1 MLNNFIIVYIIKM
14 CDNWDKDKLL
24 NPFTKRKIKENGP
37 IYKQFK
43 EFCKKYKHNCE
54 KFQKNKSINPLTGY
68 KITEKSKI
76 TEFYNKLCNDE
87 VKNSKKKA
95 KQAKDYVSVNN
106 FTESPLQCTEY
117 KTVKLKEHQLKV
129 CNYIKKNR
137 DIKGLVLF
145 HSVGSGK
152 TITSI
157 TIIRCILQN
166 EPNKKVFVVTPTS
179 LVENFNKELEKVGV
193 KFKDNV
199 QITTHIKFINKID
212 KDGPDFCRNS
222 VIIID
227 EAHNFKTLIKTKDG
241 KRVKSLFRATEI
253 ASQVFL
259 LTATPIQNDPEEF
272 ANLYAMIDNR
282 EFDIKNVYKIFN
294 KKTYDADKI
303 EKLLKNKISYFKNN
317 DTSEYPAV
325 TYHEIEFYM
334 TPAYYELYKAIEE
347 ENAEK
352 LDMMYRNADLQV
364 FYNGLR
370 RAVNYI
376 DENMTSPKVEWTIDF
391 IKKSVKNNHKILLY
405 SNWIKSGS
413 NIIQER
419 LDKENIKWVEINGSM
434 TPAKRKIALT
444 KYNGTEKN
452 KYKDNKISV
461 LFISSAGAE
470 GLDLKNTRYIIIL
483 EPHWNNEKI
492 KQVVGRGARFRSHIF
507 LPKSEQKVDVYNL
520 ILKKPKYN
528 KDAMVSVDEFLIE
541 LSNKKEEKI
550 NDFYDILIK
559 AAI

>member
-1 MLNNFIIVYIIKM
+1 M
-14 CDNWDKDKLL
+14 CDNWEKNKLT
-24 NPFTKRKIKENGP
+24 NPFTKRKIKEDGP

-43 EFCKKYKHNCE
+43 EFCKKYKDNCA
-54 KFQKNKSINPLTGY
+54 KFIKNKSINPLTGY
-68 KITEKSKI
+68 KISEKSKI
-76 TEFYNKLCNDE
+76 TEFYNKLCDDE
-87 VKNSKKKA
+87 VKISKKKA
-95 KQAKDYVSVNN
+95 KEAKDYISINN
-106 FTESPLQCTEY
+106 FTKSPLQCTEY
-117 KTVKLKEHQLKV
+117 KVVKLKDHQLKV
-129 CNYIKKNR
+129 CNYIKKNP

-157 TIIRCILQN
+157 TIIRCILQK

-179 LVENFNKELEKVGV
+179 LVENFNKELEKLKI

-199 QITTHIKFINKID
+199 QIISHTRFINKID
-212 KDGPDFCRNS
+212 KDGPYFCKNS
-222 VIIID
+222 VIVID
-227 EAHNFKTLIKTKDG
+227 EAHNFKTKIKKTEG
-241 KRVKSLFRATEI
+241 KRVKSLFTATEM

-272 ANLYAMIDNR
+272 ANLYAMIDNK
-282 EFDIKNVYKIFN
+282 EFDIQKIYKIFKN
-294 KKTYDADKI
+294 YDENEIKD
-303 EKLLKNKISYFKNN
+303 LLKDKISYFKNN
-317 DTSEYPAV
+317 DTTEYPAI

-334 TPAYYELYKAIEE
+334 TPQYYELYKGIEDK
-347 ENAEK
+347 NAEN
-352 LDMMYRNADLQV
+352 LDIMYRNADLQV

-376 DENMTSPKVEWTIDF
+376 DENITSPKIEWTIDF
-391 IKKSVKNNHKILLY
+391 VKKSVKNKHKVLIY
-405 SNWIKSGS
+405 SNWLKSGS
-413 NIIQER
+413 KIIQER
-419 LDKENIKWVEINGSM
+419 LDKEKIEWVEINGSM
-434 TPAKRKIALT
+434 TPPKRKLALT

-520 ILKKPKYN
+520 ILKKPKNN
-528 KDAMVSVDEFLIE
+528 KDEIVSVDEYLLEI
-541 LSNKKEEKI
+541 SSKKEEKI
-550 NDFYDILIK
+550 NDFYEILIK
-559 AAI
+559 STI